1 MLFRYILRLITAK
14 KFYEEN
20 IMTIN
25 VIYLICYRLCP
36 FHTRALFIVLKNDID
51 DQIVLLVTV
60 NEIEW

>member
-1 MLFRYILRLITAK
+1 MTAK

-36 FHTRALFIVLKNDID
+36 FHSRALFIVLKNDID